1 MRPKI
6 GNIIK
11 ELMIRIIIMNKDVA
25 ILHASVKL
33 LIIRRIP
40 HLPNVTKNIRRSRS
54 NMSYVVRSRASIVR
68 MF

>member
-1 MRPKI
+1 
-6 GNIIK
+6 
-11 ELMIRIIIMNKDVA
+11 MNKDVA

-40 HLPNVTKNIRRSRS
+40 LLPNVTKIYAEPDRICLQRVLRSRS
-54 NMSYVVRSRASIVR
+54 SIVR